1 MTVRGP
7 AGRARACLL
16 ARLVVLLTAGM
27 LAGCGPE
34 VYNPQAGSTPAPGPS
49 VRFHGVLTSPVP
61 RPAVPLT
68 DTSRTAYDVATRT
81 RYQVTL
87 LIFGA
92 TRSSAAQTAISTVAQ
107 ALNRL
112 SAIEAQRVQVLFV
125 TTDPG
130 HDTPAV
136 LRSWLDRFSSRF
148 VGLTGSAPALAA
160 AYRAVGS
167 TGGPPATVYLFGVG
181 QPARLALSPTAPVE
195 NYLADL
201 RLLLAGR
208 TPSPQPTRST
218 GSGPLTGAGG
228 HTGQLTAFTGF
239 ITEPAAGAPA
249 RLVIYL
255 LNNGSAPDALVAV
268 ASPDAGRVVLVQAG
282 RVVSAVELPPDTPV
296 AVGTV
301 GGPQIILDRLDRPL
315 RTGATVPVTLAFR
328 TGGRLTLTVPV
339 VGAGGSGSG
348 AG

>member
-1 MTVRGP
+1 MTVRGS
-7 AGRARACLL
+7 AVRARACLL
-16 ARLVVLLTAGM
+16 AGLATVTV

-34 VYNPQAGSTPAPGPS
+34 VYNPRAGSTPAPGPS
-49 VRFHGVLTSPVP
+49 VRFHGVLTAPVP
-61 RPAVPLT
+61 RPTVTLT

-81 RYQVTL
+81 RDQVTL

-92 TRSSAAQTAISTVAQ
+92 TRSSAARTAISTVAQ

-125 TTDPG
+125 TTDPH
-130 HDTPAV
+130 HDTPTV
-136 LRSWLDRFSSRF
+136 LRSWLGQFSSRF

-160 AYRAVGS
+160 AYHAVGS
-167 TGGPPATVYLFGVG
+167 AGGPPGAVYLFGVG
-181 QPARLALSPTAPVE
+181 GPARLALLPKAPADD
-195 NYLADL
+195 YLADL

-208 TPSPQPTRST
+208 TPSPRATGST
-218 GSGPLTGAGG
+218 GSAQLTGAGG

-239 ITEPAAGAPA
+239 ITQSAAGAAA

-255 LNNGSAPDALVAV
+255 LNHGSAPDALVAV
-268 ASPDAGRVVLVQAG
+268 SSPDARRVVLVQGG
-282 RVVSAVELPPDTPV
+282 RVVPAVDLPPDTPV

-301 GGPQIILDRLDRPL
+301 GGPQIVLDPLDRPL
-315 RTGATVPVTLAFR
+315 RAGATVPVTLVFR
-328 TGGRLTLTVPV
+328 TGSRLTLTVPV
-339 VGAGGSGSG
+339 VGAGGPGSG